1 MLQDVLHPQA
11 DFWKLNPSIESN
23 SCVSWQAKQEIAQS
37 YLTKRCEEE
46 LELLKSDM
54 CATIQYWSDR
64 VTRVSTKLEEIIC
77 SGSQYERGVRCV
89 LLHLKMDAECQHQR
103 AASAFTKM
111 IPIPGR
117 VESTS
122 SGALDDSDTESE
134 DTDTEL
140 EDTELEDSDSDMD
153 V

>member
-89 LLHLKMDAECQHQR
+89 LLHLKMDAERQHQR
-103 AASAFTKM
+103 ATSAFTKM

-117 VESTS
+117 VVV
-122 SGALDDSDTESE
+122 ALLWMIVIQNRRTR
-134 DTDTEL
+134 TL
-140 EDTELEDSDSDMD
+140 N
-153 V
+153 